1 MKLNHDC
8 IRDLLLYIE
17 ENSSYSNKIDLDT
30 VILKN
35 YSTEEILY
43 TADKLIEANLLD
55 CIRSIRYNNNLPK
68 IVVKSITFEG
78 HKFLDNIRDNAV
90 WKNTKNILSKF
101 TSTSIG
107 IVGDIA
113 SQVISKIISQQLNLP

>member
-8 IRDLLLYIE
+8 VRDLMLYIE

-35 YSTEEILY
+35 YSTEELLY
-43 TADKLIEANLLD
+43 TADKLIEAHFLD
-55 CIRSIRYNNNLPK
+55 CIRSIRYSNSLPN

-78 HKFLDNIRDNAV
+78 HNFLDNIRDNTV

-101 TSTSIG
+101 TSTSIAM
-107 IVGDIA
+107 VGDIA
-113 SQVISKIISQQLNLP
+113 SQVISKIISQQLNLF